1 MLTPH
6 FSWSLLSPARR
17 LPWHRQEPPAKLQAS
32 RPTRHLSTFA
42 TKAAAAVEVAE
53 VELFAE
59 VRAAK
64 PMHAREQNVE

>member
-1 MLTPH
+1 MLAPH
-6 FSWSLLSPARR
+6 FSWNLLSPARR
-17 LPWHRQEPPAKLQAS
+17 LPWHRLEPSAKL
-32 RPTRHLSTFA
+32 PTRHLSTFA
-42 TKAAAAVEVAE
+42 TKSAAAVEVAE